1 MPVSTFICL
10 SGVNFPSA
18 SLKYCMKTLFQI
30 SVYLPQW
37 HEGPQSGPHLGL
49 PSSKKISVSG
59 PQGPVCPA
67 GPHQL
72 SAFP

>member
-1 MPVSTFICL
+1 
-10 SGVNFPSA
+10 
-18 SLKYCMKTLFQI
+18 MKTLFQI

-37 HEGPQSGPHLGL
+37 QDGPQDGPHFGR

-59 PQGPVCPA
+59 PQGPVMPA

-72 SAFP
+72 SSFP